1 MIEPALKELE
11 IFNQITFVE
20 SVHKYYINNEPSAPV
35 SVTGFISKFKP
46 KFDEDKWA
54 RIKAKKLG
62 ISVDEMKFI
71 WSEKNLFSTTLG
83 TCFHKIAESIYT
95 GVKYHINKNELQAS
109 LGDSLYED
117 LKVLLPV
124 FVEQFKI
131 FYNNTKNILEPI
143 KNELVIGDL
152 NNTRICGTMDML
164 VYNNRSKQYEIY
176 DFKTNK
182 DITYSSTYKERYSI
196 PLDALEVCEYN
207 TYSLQLS
214 FYKYIIEQ
222 YTNLKIGALYIVW
235 FDRIKN
241 KPEII
246 DVKDYTGYVEML
258 LDRYKSTELL
268 AR

>member
-1 MIEPALKELE
+1 MIESALKELE

-62 ISVDEMKFI
+62 ISIDEMKFI

-83 TCFHKIAESIYT
+83 TCFHKMVESIYT
-95 GVKYHINKNELQAS
+95 GVKWDVNRQELQTS

-117 LKVLLPV
+117 LKTLLPV
-124 FVEQFKI
+124 FIEQFKV
-131 FYNNTKNILEPI
+131 FYRDTKKTFTVV

-164 VYNNRSKQYEIY
+164 VYNNHSKQYEIY

-182 DITYSSTYKERYSI
+182 DITYNSVYKERYNT
-196 PLDALEVCEYN
+196 PLDTLEVCEFN

-214 FYKYIIEQ
+214 FYRYIIEK
-222 YTNLKIGALYIVW
+222 YTSLKIGALYIVW
-235 FDRIKN
+235 FDRAKNIPEVIK
-241 KPEII
+241 
-246 DVKDYTGYVEML
+246 VKDYTGYIKML
-258 LDRYKSTELL
+258 LERYKSTELL
-268 AR
+268 VR

>member
-1 MIEPALKELE
+1 MIEYAQKELE
-11 IFNQITFVE
+11 VFNQITFVE
-20 SVHKYYINNEPSAPV
+20 NIHKYYINQEPSAPV

-62 ISVDEMKFI
+62 ISADEMKFI
-71 WSEKNLFSTTLG
+71 WREKNLFSTTIG
-83 TCFHKIAESIYT
+83 TCFHKIAESVYT
-95 GVKYHINKNELQAS
+95 GVKYHINKYELQAS
-109 LGDSLYED
+109 LGDSSYED
-117 LKVLLPV
+117 LRDLLPV

-131 FYNNTKNILEPI
+131 FYNSTKNILDPI

-152 NNTRICGTMDML
+152 DGTRICGTMDML

-182 DITYSSTYKERYSI
+182 DITYSSAYKERYST
-196 PLDALEVCEYN
+196 PLDDLEVCEYN

-214 FYKYIIEQ
+214 FYKYIIEK

-235 FDRIKN
+235 FDRLKN

-246 DVKDYTGYVEML
+246 DVKDYTGYVKKL
-258 LDRYKSTELL
+258 LFKYTHR
-268 AR
+268 AV

>member
-1 MIEPALKELE
+1 MIEHAQKELE
-11 IFNQITFVE
+11 VFNQITFVE
-20 SVHKYYINNEPSAPV
+20 SVHKYYINGKPSAPV

-46 KFDEDKWA
+46 KFDVDKWS

-71 WSEKNLFSTTLG
+71 WSEKNLFSTTIG

-95 GVKYHINKNELQAS
+95 GVKYHIHKDELQVS
-109 LGDSLYED
+109 LGDGLYDD
-117 LKVLLPV
+117 LKELLPV
-124 FVEQFKI
+124 FVEQFKQ
-131 FYNNTKNILEPI
+131 FYKNTKDILDPI

-152 NNTRICGTMDML
+152 NNTKICGTIDML

-182 DITYSSTYKERYSI
+182 DITYSSAYKERYYT
-196 PLDALEVCEYN
+196 PLNDLEVCEYN

-214 FYKYIIEQ
+214 FYKYIIEK

-246 DVKDYTGYVEML
+246 DVKDYTSYVKML